1 MRGIAIVL
9 HRQCRQVLYPA
20 VLSGASARRT
30 YRTRGEAVALDKD
43 DRQRRLPA
51 GRKAQLAAYVAETG
65 EVTVSALAERFGVSI
80 DTIRRDLDQLSADGV
95 LVRTYGGAVSQSTL
109 SRVDRAVDVR
119 LTMEE
124 REKEKIA
131 VLAASLVADGSI
143 IMINGGT
150 TTLAVARS
158 LRNHRDLTVATNN
171 LLVPSA
177 LPPAAVRDMY
187 LFGGAV
193 RTATLATIGPVS
205 FRAAGGVE
213 LDISCDLA
221 LIGVGAVSAAAGY
234 TTSNLAEATMMR
246 EMISRAARVAILADS
261 SKFGRRLF
269 AQVCELGGADYL
281 ITDTAPPPDLLAA
294 LAENEVQL
302 ITPESPER
310 APETS

>member
-1 MRGIAIVL
+1 M
-9 HRQCRQVLYPA
+9 
-20 VLSGASARRT
+20 
-30 YRTRGEAVALDKD
+30 ALDKE

-51 GRKAQLAAYVAETG
+51 GRKAQLATYVAETG

-95 LVRTYGGAVSQSTL
+95 LVRTYGGAVSQSTF
-109 SRVDRAVDVR
+109 SRVDRTVDVR
-119 LTMEE
+119 LNMEK

-131 VLAASLVADGSI
+131 TLAASLVENGSV

-150 TTLAVARS
+150 TTLAVAKS
-158 LRNHRDLTVATNN
+158 LRGHRDLTVATNS
-171 LLVPSA
+171 LLVPGA
-177 LPPAAVRDMY
+177 LSPSAVRDVY
-187 LFGGAV
+187 VFGGAV
-193 RTATLATIGPVS
+193 RTLTLATAGPVS
-205 FRAAGGVE
+205 FRAASGSE

-234 TTSNLAEATMMR
+234 TTSNLAEAAMMR

-281 ITDTAPPPDLLAA
+281 VTDSTPPADLLEA
-294 LAENEVQL
+294 LRDNEVEL
-302 ITPESPER
+302 VTPET
-310 APETS
+310 AG